1 MKPIQKDDEG
11 NKLQKDGGVDKYF
24 DNDDDEE
31 NVDFIKYFF
40 KKMKKKASNGDTY
53 KSKVS
58 SLKSILK
65 KESKYSVKP
74 KAISTKNSKEN
85 SDYDSGENTIQQENL
100 SNGSENSK
108 FSVAKTFKSNGAQPG
123 TYEPS

>member
-1 MKPIQKDDEG
+1 MPKNNYG
-11 NKLQKDGGVDKYF
+11 SF
-24 DNDDDEE
+24 DNEDDEE

-40 KKMKKKASNGDTY
+40 KKMKKKASNNDTY

-74 KAISTKNSKEN
+74 ASKSTKNSKEN
-85 SDYDSGENTIQQENL
+85 SD
-100 SNGSENSK
+100 
-108 FSVAKTFKSNGAQPG
+108 
-123 TYEPS
+123 

>member
-1 MKPIQKDDEG
+1 MNSKPIKNYEF
-11 NKLQKDGGVDKYF
+11 Y
-24 DNDDDEE
+24 DNDEE
-31 NVDFIKYFF
+31 DNVDFIKYFF

-65 KESKYSVKP
+65 KETKYGVKQ

-85 SDYDSGENTIQQENL
+85 SDLSSGSEKNVQQENL

-108 FSVAKTFKSNGAQPG
+108 FSVAKTFKSNGA
-123 TYEPS
+123 